1 MYSIVRLYIVRVRKG
16 ATMEEELQDLND
28 IQPGDKVRIRSGL
41 HTGARGVICTKVDEL
56 LEIDIGI
63 NDTVRV
69 TLEEITDYS
78 RAARRAWKA
87 MPKRA
92 GRPKGQKPVKRMV
105 SMRLD
110 ADLWDMLQ
118 EATERGLIPSRERAV
133 NDWVREQV
141 VLLLS
146 KDE

>member
-1 MYSIVRLYIVRVRKG
+1 
-16 ATMEEELQDLND
+16 MEEQLQDLND
-28 IQPGDKVRIRSGL
+28 FQLGDKIRIRSGP
-41 HTGARGVICTKVDEL
+41 HTGARGVIRAEVDGLLKIEL
-56 LEIDIGI
+56 DTNEI
-63 NDTVRV
+63 TQV
-69 TLEEITDYS
+69 TLEEITNYS

-110 ADLWDMLQ
+110 ADVWEMLQ
-118 EATERGLIPSRERAV
+118 EAAERGLISNREKAV

-146 KDE
+146 KGA

>member
-1 MYSIVRLYIVRVRKG
+1 
-16 ATMEEELQDLND
+16 MEEQLRDIND
-28 IQPGDKVRIRSGL
+28 FQPGDKVRIRSGSR
-41 HTGARGVICTKVDEL
+41 TGARGIICNQVDGL
-56 LEIDIGI
+56 LEVEIGTNDIM
-63 NDTVRV
+63 RV
-69 TLEEITDYS
+69 TTEEITNYS
-78 RAARRAWKA
+78 LAARRAWKT

-110 ADLWDMLQ
+110 VDVWDMLH
-118 EATERGLIPSRERAV
+118 EATELGLIPNREKAV

-146 KDE
+146 KDK